1 MTLVN
6 GDFRDAQAFNQTLTN
21 SQRDRQW
28 WYSAVIAARGRVVS
42 GTTGRREPHRAPA
55 SARGG
60 VDCETLHPIPTHF
73 YMRSCKDAENFAC
86 QLYNPSYFLTP

>member
-42 GTTGRREPHRAPA
+42 GTTGRREPNGAPA
-55 SARGG
+55 SARNG
-60 VDCETLHPIPTHF
+60 VYCATLHPIRTHF
-73 YMRSCKDAENFAC
+73 YEGACKDSVNFAC